1 VTGTLK
7 NWHTEGDQMTERDDP
22 TELAATQAGG
32 LDAGEA
38 DALISRLRV
47 IETQPLADR
56 AAAFSQIHDT
66 LQSVLG
72 GGGGGD
78 APGR

>member
-1 VTGTLK
+1 
-7 NWHTEGDQMTERDDP
+7 MTERNDTMGVDVHSGRP
-22 TELAATQAGG
+22 DEG
-32 LDAGEA
+32 DA

-47 IETQPLADR
+47 IESQPLADR
-56 AAAFSQIHDT
+56 AAAFSQIYDT

-72 GGGGGD
+72 GGGGD

>member
-1 VTGTLK
+1 
-7 NWHTEGDQMTERDDP
+7 MTERNDTTGFDAHSGPPDD
-22 TELAATQAGG
+22 
-32 LDAGEA
+32 GEA

-47 IETQPLADR
+47 IESQPLADR
-56 AAAFSQIHDT
+56 AAAFSQIYDT

-72 GGGGGD
+72 GGSGD

>member
-1 VTGTLK
+1 
-7 NWHTEGDQMTERDDP
+7 MTERDEDERDEDE
-22 TELAATQAGG
+22 T
-32 LDAGEA
+32 

-47 IETQPLADR
+47 IESQPLADR

-72 GGGGGD
+72 GGVGGGGD
-78 APGR
+78 APGH

>member
-1 VTGTLK
+1 
-7 NWHTEGDQMTERDDP
+7 MTERNED
-22 TELAATQAGG
+22 
-32 LDAGEA
+32 EA

-47 IETQPLADR
+47 IESQPLADR

-66 LQSVLG
+66 LQTVLG
-72 GGGGGD
+72 GGGSGGGGD

>member
-1 VTGTLK
+1 
-7 NWHTEGDQMTERDDP
+7 MTERDED
-22 TELAATQAGG
+22 ER
-32 LDAGEA
+32 DEDEA

-47 IETQPLADR
+47 IESQPLADR

-72 GGGGGD
+72 GGSGVGGGGGGD
-78 APGR
+78 APGH

>member
-1 VTGTLK
+1 
-7 NWHTEGDQMTERDDP
+7 MTEHD
-22 TELAATQAGG
+22 E
-32 LDAGEA
+32 GET

-47 IETQPLADR
+47 IESQPLADR

-72 GGGGGD
+72 GSGGGGGD
-78 APGR
+78 APGH

>member
-1 VTGTLK
+1 
-7 NWHTEGDQMTERDDP
+7 MTEHD
-22 TELAATQAGG
+22 E
-32 LDAGEA
+32 GET

-47 IETQPLADR
+47 IESQPLADR

-72 GGGGGD
+72 GGGGGGGGD
-78 APGR
+78 APGH

>member
-1 VTGTLK
+1 
-7 NWHTEGDQMTERDDP
+7 MTEPTSEESDP
-22 TELAATQAGG
+22 SGA
-32 LDAGEA
+32 DSSEA

-56 AAAFSQIHDT
+56 AAAFGQLYDT

-72 GGGGGD
+72 GASGGGSDGD
-78 APGR
+78 ASGR

>member
-1 VTGTLK
+1 
-7 NWHTEGDQMTERDDP
+7 MTERDEDERDEDE
-22 TELAATQAGG
+22 T
-32 LDAGEA
+32 

-47 IETQPLADR
+47 IESQPLADR

-66 LQSVLG
+66 LQTVLG
-72 GGGGGD
+72 DGSGGGGD

>member
-1 VTGTLK
+1 
-7 NWHTEGDQMTERDDP
+7 MTERDDSTGP
-22 TELAATQAGG
+22 DT
-32 LDAGEA
+32 GEA

-72 GGGGGD
+72 GGGGD